1 MKSFQVTFVS
11 FLSQE
16 TVNLKQ
22 INPIRYMKKISTVV
36 FSFLLVTLLSLSGS
50 AQGLDGLLDQAMS
63 MQSKGDNKG
72 LANALSGISSG
83 LEKEANDNGGDF
95 KDKLLGQVGGLKKM
109 IPLASKGM
117 VKEGP
122 LKKIINT
129 IKLALGAN
137 RISNML
143 GGGGS
148 LIGKAAGLKSSLG
161 LMSAGSSI
169 LGGGQADKLGGLISG
184 AMGNVD
190 KLDGNKMAA
199 KAAEPALKNQLGGI
213 LSMVKGAI

>member
-1 MKSFQVTFVS
+1 MKKVGVLLFTMFLFGSFSFQ
-11 FLSQE
+11 SQ
-16 TVNLKQ
+16 
-22 INPIRYMKKISTVV
+22 
-36 FSFLLVTLLSLSGS
+36 
-50 AQGLDGLLDQAMS
+50 AQGLEGLLDQALS
-63 MQSKGDNKG
+63 MQEKGDKKG
-72 LANALSGISSG
+72 LADALGGISSG

-95 KDKLLGQVGGLKKM
+95 KDKILSQVGGINKL

-117 VKEGP
+117 VKQGP
-122 LKKIINT
+122 LQKLIST
-129 IKLALGAN
+129 IKLLLGAN

-169 LGGGQADKLGGLISG
+169 LGGGKADQLGGLISG

-190 KLDGNKMAA
+190 KLDGNKLAA
-199 KAAEPALKNQLGGI
+199 KAAESGLKGQLGGM
-213 LSMVKGAI
+213 LDMVKGAI

>member
-1 MKSFQVTFVS
+1 
-11 FLSQE
+11 
-16 TVNLKQ
+16 
-22 INPIRYMKKISTVV
+22 MKKVSVVLFSMFLFLATSVISN
-36 FSFLLVTLLSLSGS
+36 
-50 AQGLDGLLDQAMS
+50 AQGLESLLDQVMN
-63 MQSKGDNKG
+63 MQEKGDNKG

-95 KDKLLGQVGGLKKM
+95 KDKILGQVGGLNKL

-117 VKEGP
+117 VKQGP
-122 LKKIINT
+122 LQKVIST
-129 IKLALGAN
+129 IKLLLGAN
-137 RISNML
+137 RVSNML

-169 LGGGQADKLGGLISG
+169 LGGGQGDKLGGLISG

-199 KAAEPALKNQLGGI
+199 TAAEKGLKGQLSGM
-213 LSMVKGAI
+213 LDMVKGAI

>member
-1 MKSFQVTFVS
+1 
-11 FLSQE
+11 
-16 TVNLKQ
+16 
-22 INPIRYMKKISTVV
+22 MKKAIFFFLTI
-36 FSFLLVTLLSLSGS
+36 FSFTVLTTEAQDLS
-50 AQGLDGLLDQAMS
+50 GLLDNALSMS
-63 MQSKGDNKG
+63 SKGDNKG
-72 LANALSGISSG
+72 LASALSGISTG

-95 KDKLLGQVGGLKKM
+95 KDKLLSQVGGVKKL

-117 VKEGP
+117 VKQGP
-122 LKKIINT
+122 LKKLINT
-129 IKLALGAN
+129 IKLMLGAN
-137 RISNML
+137 RVSNML

-161 LMSAGSSI
+161 LMQAGSSV
-169 LGGGQADKLGGLISG
+169 LGGGKADKLGGLLSG

-190 KLDGNKMAA
+190 KLGGSKMAA